1 MLHDWLMSVARGI
14 TNMIHLTKRLW
25 DAGTH
30 SRSHKPWSLT
40 IFANSVM
47 DLQTVLHNLHEEVSC
62 SVCMSPFTD
71 PKILPCFHTFCL
83 HCLNELQRTSGK
95 HGEITC
101 PECRRKFQVPGSG
114 YPKDLPAN
122 FRMNSLL
129 DVMAIQKCNVA
140 RVKCGNCD
148 KTSAQSFYC
157 FKCCAFWCDDCIAAH
172 NIIRANKDHRVLA
185 IKEFQDQD
193 IEDVLKRPVFCQIE
207 HHESEE
213 LKFFCKNCENA
224 ICNTCAITLH
234 EGHAKLLLQNVANER
249 KSSLQSAMETQK
261 EKALQ
266 MRNTITRLQS
276 ECNEIQ
282 EQVACVKKSAQ
293 SFIDNLMKVF
303 EAKKRKLFKEVEDK
317 AQEVI
322 ERLVAQQ
329 SEVEYKLRRIET
341 SIEETERFL
350 KRSTNAEIVQ
360 FNAVFEEEVTGEGE
374 LVDCDRKELCHFLFF
389 PNKLLMAKT
398 NSEGVGSLKQ
408 LISRTKSR
416 NSKAEGKGI
425 TEVTVGLEAQ
435 FVLTTRNAEN
445 EQCYEQC
452 DIVTVEIRNDDGR
465 ECATEAQV
473 QDNKDG
479 SYNISYFAKEAG
491 TCQTSVMVN
500 GEHVSG
506 SPFTVQVKPRLYKPV
521 LSFGGEGSSAGMFNR
536 PWGVAVNEH
545 NEIAVTD
552 VGNNRVQIFS
562 SDGTHL
568 RSFGSKG
575 DQEGEFKYPSGIAYL
590 NNGNMV
596 ITDSGN
602 NRLQIFTEQGDYLTQ
617 IGSKGN
623 LDHQFDYPWGLSVDS
638 DGNIIVADS
647 KNKLIKIFTP
657 SGQFLRK
664 FGGED
669 LLVDPRYCI
678 QKDQYFIVS
687 DNGDR
692 CIKVFNTDG
701 DFLYKFGN
709 EGEGDGEFNKPRCLS
724 VDKAGHLMV
733 CDGANEKVQ
742 VLELNGK
749 FITKFKLMS
758 GRSPISTALL
768 SDGRIVVSD
777 RSDSRIEI
785 IK

>member
-1 MLHDWLMSVARGI
+1 
-14 TNMIHLTKRLW
+14 
-25 DAGTH
+25 
-30 SRSHKPWSLT
+30 
-40 IFANSVM
+40 M
-47 DLQTVLHNLHEEVSC
+47 DLQTLLHNLHEEVSC

-129 DVMAIQKCNVA
+129 DVMAIQKCSVA
-140 RVKCGNCD
+140 GVKCGNCE

-172 NIIRANKDHRVLA
+172 NIIRANKDHKVLA
-185 IKEFQDQD
+185 IKDFQDQD
-193 IEDVLKRPVFCQIE
+193 IENVLRRPAFCQKE
-207 HHESEE
+207 HHENKK
-213 LKFFCKNCENA
+213 LKFFCKDCEVA
-224 ICNTCAITLH
+224 ICNTCVVTLH
-234 EGHAKLLLQNVANER
+234 EGHVKVPLQDAANER
-249 KSSLQSAMETQK
+249 KLRLESLLESQK

-266 MRNTITRLQS
+266 KRNMITRLQS

-282 EQVACVKKSAQ
+282 EQVSCVKKSAQ
-293 SFIDNLMKVF
+293 NLVDNLMRVIQ
-303 EAKKRKLFKEVEDK
+303 AKKQELFKEVEDK
-317 AQEVI
+317 AQQSI
-322 ERLVAQQ
+322 ERLVEQQ
-329 SEVEYKLRRIET
+329 SNVEKELQRIET
-341 SIEETERFL
+341 LIEKTETFL
-350 KRSTNAEIVQ
+350 KRSTNAEIVHSNTLFQ
-360 FNAVFEEEVTGEGE
+360 EVVTDEAE
-374 LVDCDRKELCHFLFF
+374 LVDCDRKDLGHFVFF
-389 PNKLLMAKT
+389 ANKSLTAKA

-408 LISRTKSR
+408 IISQTKSC

-425 TEVTVGLEAQ
+425 TEVTVGLKSQ
-435 FVLTTRNAEN
+435 FVLTTRNAKN

-491 TCQTSVMVN
+491 TCQASVMVN

-506 SPFTVQVKPRLYKPV
+506 SPFTVQVKPRQYKPL
-521 LSFGGEGSSAGMFNR
+521 LSFGGEGSSAGMFNG
-536 PWGVAVNEH
+536 PWGVAVNER

-552 VGNNRVQIFS
+552 RYNNRVQIFS
-562 SDGTHL
+562 SDGTYL
-568 RSFGSKG
+568 RSFGSMG
-575 DQEGEFKYPSGIAYL
+575 DQEGEFDEPTGIAYL
-590 NNGNMV
+590 NNGNIV
-596 ITDSGN
+596 VADSEN
-602 NRLQIFTEQGDYLTQ
+602 NRLQIFTEQGEYLTQ
-617 IGSKGN
+617 IGGEGN
-623 LDHQFDYPWGLSVDS
+623 LDHQFNYPWGLSVDS

-647 KNKLIKIFTP
+647 NNKLIKIFTP

-669 LLVDPRYCI
+669 LLVDPCHCI
-678 QKDQYFIVS
+678 RKDQYFIVS
-687 DNGDR
+687 DWGYHS
-692 CIKVFNTDG
+692 IKVFNTDG

-709 EGEGDGEFNKPRCLS
+709 EGEGDGEFYGPKYLS

-733 CDGANEKVQ
+733 CDSANDRVQ
-742 VLELNGK
+742 ILELSGK
-749 FITKFKLMS
+749 FIANFELMS
-758 GRSPISTALL
+758 DRIEEYVGPVSTAVL

-777 RSDSRIEI
+777 YCDNCIKIIE
-785 IK
+785 

>member
-1 MLHDWLMSVARGI
+1 MALD
-14 TNMIHLTKRLW
+14 NLTKRLW
-25 DAGTH
+25 ERQH
-30 SRSHKPWSLT
+30 SLKPWSLT
-40 IFANSVM
+40 SSANSVM
-47 DLQTVLHNLHEEVSC
+47 DLQTLLHNLHEEVSC

-140 RVKCGNCD
+140 GVKCGNCE

-185 IKEFQDQD
+185 IRDFQDQD

-266 MRNTITRLQS
+266 MRNTITSLQS

-303 EAKKRKLFKEVEDK
+303 EAKKQELFKEVEDK

-322 ERLVAQQ
+322 ERLVEQQ

-360 FNAVFEEEVTGEGE
+360 FNTVFQKEVTDEAG
-374 LVDCDRKELCHFLFF
+374 LVDCDRKDLRHFVFF
-389 PNKLLMAKT
+389 PNKSLMAKA

-408 LISRTKSR
+408 IISQTKSR

-435 FVLTTRNAEN
+435 FVLTTRNAKN

-452 DIVTVEIRNDDGR
+452 DIVKVEIRNGDDR

-506 SPFTVQVKPRLYKPV
+506 SPFTVQVKPRKYKPV
-521 LSFGGEGSSAGMFNR
+521 LSFGGEGSSAGRFNA
-536 PWGVAVNEH
+536 PWGVAVNGR

-552 VGNNRVQIFS
+552 MKNNRVQIFS
-562 SDGTHL
+562 RDGTYL
-568 RSFGSKG
+568 RSFGSMG
-575 DQEGEFKYPSGIAYL
+575 DQEGEFNYPTGIAYL
-590 NNGNMV
+590 NNGSIV
-596 ITDSGN
+596 VADSIN
-602 NRLQIFTEQGDYLTQ
+602 NRLQIFTEQGKYLTQ
-617 IGSKGN
+617 IGGKGN
-623 LDHQFDYPWGLSVDS
+623 LDHQFNYPWGLSVDS

-647 KNKLIKIFTP
+647 NNKLIKIFTP

-664 FGGED
+664 FGGDD
-669 LLVDPRYCI
+669 LLVDPIHCI

-687 DNGDR
+687 DTGDHS
-692 CIKVFNTDG
+692 IKVFNTEG
-701 DFLYKFGN
+701 NFLYKFGN
-709 EGEGDGEFNKPRCLS
+709 EGEGDGDGEFVQPFCLS

-733 CDGANEKVQ
+733 CDSANDRVQ
-742 VLELNGK
+742 ILEMSGE
-749 FITKFKLMS
+749 FITEFGLMS
-758 GRSPISTALL
+758 DMIEEFIGPICIAVLT
-768 SDGRIVVSD
+768 DGRIVVSD
-777 RSDSRIEI
+777 WCDDCIKIIE
-785 IK
+785 

>member
-1 MLHDWLMSVARGI
+1 
-14 TNMIHLTKRLW
+14 
-25 DAGTH
+25 
-30 SRSHKPWSLT
+30 
-40 IFANSVM
+40 M
-47 DLQTVLHNLHEEVSC
+47 DLQTLLHNLHEEVSC

-129 DVMAIQKCNVA
+129 DVMAIQKCSVA
-140 RVKCGNCD
+140 GVKCGNCE

-172 NIIRANKDHRVLA
+172 NIIRANKDHKVLA
-185 IKEFQDQD
+185 IKDFQDQD
-193 IEDVLKRPVFCQIE
+193 IENVLRRPVFCQKE
-207 HHESEE
+207 HHENKK
-213 LKFFCKNCENA
+213 LKFFCKDCEVA
-224 ICNTCAITLH
+224 ICNTCVVTLH
-234 EGHAKLLLQNVANER
+234 EGHVKVPLQDAANER
-249 KSSLQSAMETQK
+249 KLRLESLLESQK

-266 MRNTITRLQS
+266 KRNMITRLQS

-282 EQVACVKKSAQ
+282 EQVSCVKKSAQ
-293 SFIDNLMKVF
+293 NLVDNLMRVIQ
-303 EAKKRKLFKEVEDK
+303 AKKQELFKEVEDK
-317 AQEVI
+317 AQQSI
-322 ERLVAQQ
+322 ERLVEQQ
-329 SEVEYKLRRIET
+329 SNVENEFQRIET
-341 SIEETERFL
+341 LIEKTETFL
-350 KRSTNAEIVQ
+350 KRSTNAEIVHFKTLFQ
-360 FNAVFEEEVTGEGE
+360 EEVTGETE
-374 LVDCDRKELCHFLFF
+374 LVDCDRKDLGHFVFF
-389 PNKLLMAKT
+389 ANKSLMAKA

-408 LISRTKSR
+408 IISQTKSS

-425 TEVTVGLEAQ
+425 TEVTVGLKSQ

-491 TCQTSVMVN
+491 TCHTSVMVN

-506 SPFTVQVKPRLYKPV
+506 SPFTVQVKPRKYKPV
-521 LSFGGEGSSAGMFNR
+521 LSFGGEGSSAGMFNA
-536 PWGVAVNEH
+536 PWGVAVNER

-552 VGNNRVQIFS
+552 SGNNRVQIFS
-562 SDGTHL
+562 SDGTYL
-568 RSFGSKG
+568 RSFGSG
-575 DQEGEFKYPSGIAYL
+575 GGQEEEFNEPTGIAYL
-590 NNGNMV
+590 NNGNIV
-596 ITDSGN
+596 VADFGN
-602 NRLQIFTEQGDYLTQ
+602 HRLQIFTGQGEYLTQ
-617 IGSKGN
+617 IGGKGN
-623 LDHQFDYPWGLSVDS
+623 LDHEFNYPWGLSVDR

-647 KNKLIKIFTP
+647 NNKLIKIFTP

-669 LLVDPRYCI
+669 LLVDPCHCI

-687 DNGDR
+687 DYGDDS
-692 CIKVFNTDG
+692 IKVFNAYG

-709 EGEGDGEFNKPRCLS
+709 EGDGEFDNPYCLS
-724 VDKAGHLMV
+724 VDKAEHLMV
-733 CDGANEKVQ
+733 CDGNNDRVQ
-742 VLELNGK
+742 VVELNGK
-749 FITKFKLMS
+749 FITKFKLTS
-758 GRSPISTALL
+758 RGSPMSTAVL

-777 RSDSRIEI
+777 SSDSRIQI
-785 IK
+785 IE

>member
-1 MLHDWLMSVARGI
+1 
-14 TNMIHLTKRLW
+14 
-25 DAGTH
+25 
-30 SRSHKPWSLT
+30 
-40 IFANSVM
+40 M
-47 DLQTVLHNLHEEVSC
+47 DLQTLLHNLHEEVSC

-101 PECRRKFQVPGSG
+101 PKCRRKFQVPGSG

-129 DVMAIQKCNVA
+129 DVMAIQKCSVA
-140 RVKCGNCD
+140 GVKCGNCE
-148 KTSAQSFYC
+148 KTSAESFYC
-157 FKCCAFWCDDCIAAH
+157 FKCCSFWCDDCIAAH
-172 NIIRANKDHRVLA
+172 NIIRVNKDHRVLA
-185 IKEFQDQD
+185 IKDFQDQD
-193 IEDVLKRPVFCQIE
+193 IENVLKRPVFCQIE

-266 MRNTITRLQS
+266 MRNTITSLQS

-282 EQVACVKKSAQ
+282 EQVASVKKSAL

-303 EAKKRKLFKEVEDK
+303 EAKKRELFKEVEDK
-317 AQEVI
+317 AQQVI
-322 ERLVAQQ
+322 ERLVEKQF
-329 SEVEYKLRRIET
+329 EVEYKLRRIET

-360 FNAVFEEEVTGEGE
+360 FNTVFQEEVTDEAE
-374 LVDCDRKELCHFLFF
+374 LVDCDRKDLGHFAFF
-389 PNKLLMAKT
+389 ANKSLMAKA

-408 LISRTKSR
+408 IISQTKSS
-416 NSKAEGKGI
+416 NSKAGGNGI
-425 TEVTVGLEAQ
+425 TDVTVGLEAQ
-435 FVLTTRNAEN
+435 FVLTTRNAKK

-452 DIVTVEIRNDDGR
+452 DIVTVEIRNRDGR

-500 GEHVSG
+500 GGHVSG
-506 SPFTVQVKPRLYKPV
+506 SPFTIQVKPRKYKPV
-521 LSFGGEGSSAGMFNR
+521 LSFGGEGSSAGMFDG
-536 PWGVAVNEH
+536 PWGVAGNER

-552 VGNNRVQIFS
+552 RDNNRVQIFS
-562 SDGTHL
+562 SDGTYL
-568 RSFGSKG
+568 RSFGSEG
-575 DQEGEFKYPSGIAYL
+575 DQEGEFNEPTGIAYL
-590 NNGNMV
+590 NNGNIV
-596 ITDSGN
+596 VADSSN
-602 NRLQIFTEQGDYLTQ
+602 NRLQIFTGQGDYLTQ
-617 IGSKGN
+617 IGGEGN
-623 LDHQFDYPWGLSVDS
+623 LDHQFNYPWGLSVDS

-647 KNKLIKIFTP
+647 NNRLVKIFTP

-664 FGGED
+664 FGEN
-669 LLVDPRYCI
+669 LLVDPCHCI
-678 QKDQYFIVS
+678 HKDQYFLVS
-687 DNGDR
+687 DDGDHSVE
-692 CIKVFNTDG
+692 VFNTDG
-701 DFLYKFGN
+701 DFLYNFGN
-709 EGEGDGEFNKPRCLS
+709 EGEGDADGEFNEPRCLS
-724 VDKAGHLMV
+724 VDKAGHLII
-733 CDGANEKVQ
+733 CDSQNHRVQ
-742 VLELNGK
+742 VLEVNGK
-749 FITKFKLMS
+749 FIRKF
-758 GRSPISTALL
+758 GRYGSEIGELIEPTSTAVLT
-768 SDGRIVVSD
+768 DGRIVVANFD
-777 RSDSRIEI
+777 NNRIQI
-785 IK
+785 IE

>member
-1 MLHDWLMSVARGI
+1 
-14 TNMIHLTKRLW
+14 
-25 DAGTH
+25 
-30 SRSHKPWSLT
+30 
-40 IFANSVM
+40 M
-47 DLQTVLHNLHEEVSC
+47 DLQTLLHNLHEEVSC

-129 DVMAIQKCNVA
+129 DVMAIQKCSVA
-140 RVKCGNCD
+140 GVKCGNCE

-172 NIIRANKDHRVLA
+172 NIIRANKDHKVLA
-185 IKEFQDQD
+185 IKDFQDQD
-193 IEDVLKRPVFCQIE
+193 IENVLTRPVFCQKE
-207 HHESEE
+207 HHENKK
-213 LKFFCKNCENA
+213 LKFFCKDCEVA
-224 ICNTCAITLH
+224 ICNTCVVTLH
-234 EGHAKLLLQNVANER
+234 EGHVKVPLQDAANER
-249 KSSLQSAMETQK
+249 KLRLESLLESQK

-266 MRNTITRLQS
+266 KRNMITRLQS

-282 EQVACVKKSAQ
+282 EQVSCVKKSAQ
-293 SFIDNLMKVF
+293 NLVDNLMRVIQ
-303 EAKKRKLFKEVEDK
+303 AKKQELFKEVEDK
-317 AQEVI
+317 AQQSI
-322 ERLVAQQ
+322 ERLVEQQ
-329 SEVEYKLRRIET
+329 SNVEKELQRIET
-341 SIEETERFL
+341 LIEKTETFL
-350 KRSTNAEIVQ
+350 KRSTNAEIVHSNTLFQ
-360 FNAVFEEEVTGEGE
+360 EVVTDEAE
-374 LVDCDRKELCHFLFF
+374 LVDCDRKDLGHFVFF
-389 PNKLLMAKT
+389 ANKSLTAKA

-408 LISRTKSR
+408 IISQTKSC

-425 TEVTVGLEAQ
+425 TEVTVGLKSQ
-435 FVLTTRNAEN
+435 FVLTTRNAKN

-506 SPFTVQVKPRLYKPV
+506 SPFTVQVKPRQYKPV
-521 LSFGGEGSSAGMFNR
+521 LSFGGDGSSAGMFNG
-536 PWGVAVNEH
+536 PWGVAVNEC

-552 VGNNRVQIFS
+552 RYNNRVQIFS
-562 SDGTHL
+562 SDGTYL
-568 RSFGSKG
+568 RSFGSMG
-575 DQEGEFKYPSGIAYL
+575 DQEGEFNEPTGIAYL
-590 NNGNMV
+590 NNGNTV
-596 ITDSGN
+596 VADSEN
-602 NRLQIFTEQGDYLTQ
+602 NRLQIFTEQGEYLTQ
-617 IGSKGN
+617 IGGEGN
-623 LDHQFDYPWGLSVDS
+623 LDHQFNYPWGLSVDS

-647 KNKLIKIFTP
+647 NNKLIKIFTP

-669 LLVDPRYCI
+669 LLVDPCHCI
-678 QKDQYFIVS
+678 RKDQYFIVS
-687 DNGDR
+687 DWGDHS
-692 CIKVFNTDG
+692 IKVFNTDG

-709 EGEGDGEFNKPRCLS
+709 EGEGDGEFYGPKYLS

-733 CDGANEKVQ
+733 CDSANDRVQ
-742 VLELNGK
+742 ILELSGK
-749 FITKFKLMS
+749 FIANFELMS
-758 GRSPISTALL
+758 DRIEEYVGPVSTAVL

-777 RSDSRIEI
+777 YCDNCIKIIE
-785 IK
+785 

>member
-1 MLHDWLMSVARGI
+1 
-14 TNMIHLTKRLW
+14 
-25 DAGTH
+25 
-30 SRSHKPWSLT
+30 
-40 IFANSVM
+40 M
-47 DLQTVLHNLHEEVSC
+47 DLQTLLHNLHEEVSC

-129 DVMAIQKCNVA
+129 DVMAIQKCSVA
-140 RVKCGNCD
+140 GVKCGNCE

-172 NIIRANKDHRVLA
+172 NIIRANKDHKVLA
-185 IKEFQDQD
+185 IKDFQDQD
-193 IEDVLKRPVFCQIE
+193 IENVLRRPVFCQKE
-207 HHESEE
+207 HHENKK
-213 LKFFCKNCENA
+213 LKFFCKDCEVA
-224 ICNTCAITLH
+224 ICNTCVVTLH
-234 EGHAKLLLQNVANER
+234 EGHVKVPLQDAANER
-249 KSSLQSAMETQK
+249 KLRLESLLESQK

-266 MRNTITRLQS
+266 KRNMITRLQS

-282 EQVACVKKSAQ
+282 EQVSCVKKSAQ
-293 SFIDNLMKVF
+293 NLVDNLMRVIQ
-303 EAKKRKLFKEVEDK
+303 AKKQELFKEVEDK
-317 AQEVI
+317 AQQSI
-322 ERLVAQQ
+322 ERLVEQQ
-329 SEVEYKLRRIET
+329 SNIENELQRIET
-341 SIEETERFL
+341 LIEKTETFL
-350 KRSTNAEIVQ
+350 KRSTNAEIVHLNTLFQ
-360 FNAVFEEEVTGEGE
+360 EVVTDEAE
-374 LVDCDRKELCHFLFF
+374 LVDCDRKDLGHFVFF
-389 PNKLLMAKT
+389 ANKSLMAKA

-408 LISRTKSR
+408 IISQTKSR

-435 FVLTTRNAEN
+435 FVLTTRNADN

-479 SYNISYFAKEAG
+479 SYHINYFAKEAG
-491 TCQTSVMVN
+491 ACQTSVMVN

-506 SPFTVQVKPRLYKPV
+506 SPFTVQVKPRQYKPV
-521 LSFGGEGSSAGMFNR
+521 LSFGGSSAGMFNR
-536 PWGVAVNEH
+536 LWGVAVNER

-552 VGNNRVQIFS
+552 RDNKRVQIFR
-562 SDGTHL
+562 SDGTYL
-568 RSFGSKG
+568 RSFGRMG
-575 DQEGEFKYPSGIAYL
+575 DQEGEFFHPTGIAYL
-590 NNGNMV
+590 NNGNIV
-596 ITDSGN
+596 VADSIN
-602 NRLQIFTEQGDYLTQ
+602 NRLQIFTEQGEYLTQ
-617 IGSKGN
+617 IGGEGN
-623 LDHQFDYPWGLSVDS
+623 LDHQFNYPWGLSVDS

-647 KNKLIKIFTP
+647 NNKLIKIFTP
-657 SGQFLRK
+657 SGQILQK
-664 FGGED
+664 FGGGD
-669 LLVDPRYCI
+669 LLVDPCHCI

-687 DNGDR
+687 DNGDHS
-692 CIKVFNTDG
+692 IKLFNTGG

-709 EGEGDGEFNKPRCLS
+709 EGEGDGEFDNPYCLS

-733 CDGANEKVQ
+733 CDGTNCRVQ

-749 FITKFKLMS
+749 FITKFKLVS
-758 GRSPISTALL
+758 GGLPTSTAVL
-768 SDGRIVVSD
+768 SDGTIVVSD
-777 RSDSRIEI
+777 LRDYRIQI